1 MIKDQDALSRWIKA
15 RAEIARR
22 EAIAA
27 GSRIDGARIAGL
39 SSQGRSIDWIEAHRP
54 MRSIGQSWEMSE
66 APYRPMAAPRMIA
79 SAR

>member
-1 MIKDQDALSRWIKA
+1 MIKDQEALARWIKA

-27 GSRIDGARIAGL
+27 GSRIDGARAAGL
-39 SSQGRSIDWIEAHRP
+39 SSQGRSIDWIESHRP
-54 MRSIGQSWEMSE
+54 MRSAGQGWGDSSK
-66 APYRPMAAPRMIA
+66 PYRPMAAPKMIK

>member
-1 MIKDQDALSRWIKA
+1 MIKDQEALARWMA
-15 RAEIARR
+15 GRAIIARR

-27 GSRIDGARIAGL
+27 GSRIDGERLARLASANL
-39 SSQGRSIDWIEAHRP
+39 DWIDAHRP

-66 APYRPMAAPRMIA
+66 AGYQPAPAPKMI